1 MNANRKHERAQ
12 RMHITRPAIP
22 EKDSE
27 ARDNT
32 VQEEKPVSASD
43 ENQTLLEPSESLIP
57 AKPGAEAREEIPAE
71 HIPPQVLRLAE
82 ELEEEKRARQNER
95 KEKDALKKK
104 LQEAEREMDKHAK
117 AFEREK
123 RETERQRLHYE
134 GRLKELEQR
143 VSEAQ
148 AVRRVAASA
157 EASEEENFS
166 STKATFRIDLYPHQ
180 GQFQGKI
187 EHMLTH
193 DKRAFSGLD
202 QVAIREFI
210 AAHLP
215 QLETKAEELQKILSL
230 QTHKASEPEP
240 HAATPTAPVHKLP
253 SATEQTQHALRLR
266 GMDIVFSGTNTRAN
280 MLRNNQAFDV
290 ELEIDRAEQ
299 LETEP
304 RSCFCHVALF
314 AKRIEG
320 GPRQS
325 VGAAAHQLAAQK
337 HAQPLR
343 IAGVHLARGTYRLE
357 ALVNV
362 QNAEATHAHPY
373 SLTAHKL
380 IQVY

>member
-1 MNANRKHERAQ
+1 MNAHRKPERAQ
-12 RMHITRPAIP
+12 RMQIAKPTIP
-22 EKDSE
+22 EKESAAQSVPALDENPTLPVSGESMVPAQPSAE
-27 ARDNT
+27 ARD
-32 VQEEKPVSASD
+32 
-43 ENQTLLEPSESLIP
+43 
-57 AKPGAEAREEIPAE
+57 EIPVE
-71 HIPPQVLRLAE
+71 PTQTRVLQLTA
-82 ELEEEKRARQNER
+82 ELEEEKRARENER

-104 LQEAEREMDKHAK
+104 LQEAEREMDKQTK

-143 VSEAQ
+143 MVEAQ
-148 AVRRVAASA
+148 AAHRTAASS
-157 EASEEENFS
+157 EASEEGNFS

-180 GQFQGKI
+180 GHFQGKI

-202 QVAIREFI
+202 QAAISEFI

-215 QLETKAEELQKILSL
+215 QLETKAEELQKILTLHAHEGSKPEA
-230 QTHKASEPEP
+230 QAPTPSVPAS
-240 HAATPTAPVHKLP
+240 APT
-253 SATEQTQHALRLR
+253 SATEPTQHALRLR
-266 GMDIVFSGTNTRAN
+266 GMDLVLAGTRVRTN
-280 MLRNNQAFDV
+280 MLRDDQAFEV
-290 ELEIDRAEQ
+290 ELELDRTEQPEAEHV
-299 LETEP
+299 P
-304 RSCFCHVALF
+304 CSCHVALF

-325 VGAAAHQLAAQK
+325 VGEAAHQLTAKK

-362 QNAEATHAHPY
+362 QNAAAEHEPAY
-373 SLTAHKL
+373 SLAAHKL
-380 IQVY
+380 IQIY